1 MSETTETHYCFYH
14 STTETSLR
22 CNKCGKYICPKD
34 AVRTPVGYRCKDC
47 VREQQGIYF
56 NAVPVDYVITAVVT
70 LPLAYIAALIVPS
83 LSWLALFAGPI
94 VGTVIAEVIRIA
106 TRKRRGQYT
115 WIVAVA
121 CLAIATLLPM
131 LPRIT
136 FLLQGRAFLIADVG
150 GGFLISLLF
159 IGIYLALAIGTLMAR
174 LRYGK

>member
-1 MSETTETHYCFYH
+1 MSESTETTHCFYH
-14 STTETSLR
+14 PTIETSLR
-22 CNKCGKYICPKD
+22 CNKCSKYICPKD

-56 NAVPVDYVITAVVT
+56 NAVPVDYVIAGVVT

-121 CLAIATLLPM
+121 CLVIATLLPM
-131 LPRIT
+131 LPEIT
-136 FLLQGRAFLIADVG
+136 ILLSGRVSRLANVG
-150 GGFLISLLF
+150 GGLISLLF

>member
-1 MSETTETHYCFYH
+1 MSESTETTHCFYH
-14 STTETSLR
+14 PNIETTLR

-56 NAVPVDYVITAVVT
+56 NAVPVDYVITGVVT

-115 WIVAVA
+115 WIVAVT
-121 CLAIATLLPM
+121 CLVIVTLLRILPDISFM
-131 LPRIT
+131 LN
-136 FLLQGRAFLIADVG
+136 GRASRFADVG
-150 GGFLISLLF
+150 GISLINLLF
-159 IGIYLALAIGTLMAR
+159 MGVYLALAIGTLMAR